1 MNLRIGTLS
10 LSDGFR
16 SWLMTFEPG
25 SEPRTTEEVGL
36 RADLNLVGTREEI
49 EITVET
55 INRQLEQAIRAQEDR
70 AIDKVYIEANT
81 GSGWLR
87 SEIVDGVLEVD
98 TKYYDRLNRNHVPA
112 SLLITRKNWWEGA
125 EIALPIGN
133 ANGADPAIVY
143 NCNDGTGNVPNKM
156 TNAAYVTANIIE
168 GSMPTPVRLEIV
180 NGYTKSLGALWVGL
194 NRTRPDWQSGWMI
207 EAESAIGVTPYPTTG
222 ASGGS
227 IAKGTQVYGSAPQPI
242 LRWGLSESLVTMMR
256 GQRIRLLLRP
266 YYLGNYSMFKYR
278 LRIGLGAITVYET
291 DWIRPPANYA
301 RHWLDMF
308 DVRMPPWLEGET
320 NLEGLTME
328 LWATPTRSG
337 TWTWAFDDVMLFAQD
352 GFVVLDTHTESG
364 GKVVIDGDR
373 GWSEDAAGKKSGLR
387 KFVGSLELLPRAFH
401 LFCFAMHTGFGD
413 DAPIDQ
419 MIEVRGFYRPR
430 RLTL

>member
-1 MNLRIGTLS
+1 MMNLRIGTLS

-25 SEPRTTEEVGL
+25 SEPRATEEVGL

-81 GSGWLR
+81 GSGWMR

-133 ANGADPAIVY
+133 INNGVVL
-143 NCNDGTGNVPNKM
+143 NCNDGTGTAPNVR
-156 TNAAYVTANIIE
+156 TNAATITANLIK
-168 GSMPTPVRLEIV
+168 GDLPTPARLEIK
-180 NGYTKSLGALWVGL
+180 NQYSRAIGSLWVGL
-194 NRTRPDWQSGWMI
+194 NKTRPNWLSGWML
-207 EAESAIGVTPYPTTG
+207 EAENAIGVTPVSAAG
-222 ASGGS
+222 ASGGAVAQGQLS
-227 IAKGTQVYGSAPQPI
+227 YGSAQPI
-242 LRWGLSESLVTMMR
+242 LKWALDNALITMMR
-256 GQRIRLLLRP
+256 GQRLRLLLRP
-266 YYLGNYSMFKYR
+266 YYLGAYSVFKHK
-278 LRIGLGAITVYET
+278 LKITSGVTVVYET
-291 DWIRPPANYA
+291 DWIRPSAYYA

-308 DVRMPPWLEGET
+308 DVRMPPWLEGKT
-320 NLEGLTME
+320 NLDGLTLE
-328 LWATPTRSG
+328 LWATPTRAG
-337 TWTWAFDDVMLFAQD
+337 TWTWAFDDLMMFAQD
-352 GFVVLDTHTESG
+352 GFVTLDTFTEPG
-364 GKVVIDGDR
+364 GKVVIDGDQ

-387 KFVGSLELLPRAFH
+387 KFVGSLELTPMAFH
-401 LFCFAMHTGFGD
+401 LFYFAMHSTTMN
-413 DAPIDQ
+413 DAPTDFAAL
-419 MIEVRGFYRPR
+419 VSGSYRPR